1 MGFDER
7 VIEIAF
13 DNTKASS
20 IDDILNYL
28 LKGESGYA
36 HAFMVGKNG
45 L

>member
-20 IDDILNYL
+20 TEDMLNYL
-28 LKGESGYA
+28 LKGESGYE
-36 HAFMVGKNG
+36 HPFMLGKNG